1 MPYIELHLSNHN
13 NAHRE
18 VLTTEEKLCAERHTV
33 EEPYQASKIL
43 LYMP

>member
-1 MPYIELHLSNHN
+1 MPCIEVHLGNDN
-13 NAHRE
+13 NANRE
-18 VLTTEEKLCAERHTV
+18 VLTTEENLCAERHTV